1 MIKNIKPDSLAVS
14 NPRLVAGLMLV
25 SINGQGILGLSSGDA
40 IKELKRA
47 ANDRP
52 LELVFQ
58 PAGENVPLRSA
69 VRKAIM
75 TRDELGSC
83 YNLLQNREELAKVL
97 MQQLVRI
104 PQMRHNCKPGTENA
118 MEDAY
123 QIATVVNV
131 ERGERYRWGT
141 KNFYTD
147 CHIRVR

>member
-104 PQMRHNCKPGTENA
+104 PQMRHNCN
-118 MEDAY
+118 
-123 QIATVVNV
+123 Q
-131 ERGERYRWGT
+131 ERRMRWRMPT
-141 KNFYTD
+141 
-147 CHIRVR
+147 RLPLL